1 MKIRYVAL
9 ALIPWLAGTVHS
21 QSPVVCTPDPK
32 SGAPITSIWPAAY
45 LSQAGS
51 LCFDV
56 KGWPE
61 YFGQNCVTDGGHAAW
76 TGMVIV
82 TMDGE
87 SHGRDLT
94 RFRINNAV
102 VNESRLE
109 YIIEWTRG
117 SNWKPMQNVK
127 INRLS
132 GGAVSYFVTMHGG
145 DSYQCRLERKKI

>member
-1 MKIRYVAL
+1 MNVRYAAL
-9 ALIPWLAGTVHS
+9 ALILWLAGPARS
-21 QSPVVCTPDPK
+21 QSLIVCEPDPK
-32 SGAPITSIWPAAY
+32 SGAPITSLWPAPY
-45 LSQAGS
+45 LSPTGA

-61 YFGQNCVTDGGHAAW
+61 YSGQNCVTDGGRVTW